1 VRIEKFLFLKMI
13 VPMAEVRR
21 PDEGPGILF
30 HPWKGPFKL
39 RADLRACER
48 IVAYR
53 APNREFPGYAR
64 DPVGAGV
71 EVVVAQLVGNIQTD
85 EDTGGESGGQPD
97 HIDKSESLLF
107 FEEMTEGD
115 FEEIVSHIQ
124 IGRTECNNCCMS
136 LSFFAQTGYMLKN
149 YFTVAWRNLLRSK
162 WYSLINTL
170 GLSIGMAVALLIGL
184 WIWDELS
191 FDHYHTQH
199 SRIAQILTTQTFN
212 GETGTGPATSQPVGP
227 YLRTHYPAD
236 FQEVARGSWNGG
248 HVLAVG
254 DKKITKDGMYVE
266 PSFTRIITL
275 KMVAGSA
282 DALKDPSTILLCESA
297 AKALFDKDDP
307 MNKTV
312 KVDNKIVLKVGGVY
326 ADPPR

>member
-170 GLSIGMAVALLIGL
+170 GLSIGLAVALLIGL

-191 FDHYHTQH
+191 FDHYHENH
-199 SRIAQILTTQTFN
+199 SRVAQVMTTQTFN
-212 GETGTGPATSQPVGP
+212 GRTGTGEATSLPVGKT
-227 YLRTHYPAD
+227 LRTQFAGD
-236 FQEVARGSWNGG
+236 FSEVAKCSWTFD
-248 HVLAVG
+248 HTLAVG
-254 DKKITKDGMYVE
+254 DRMITQMGMYAE
-266 PSFTRIITL
+266 PGFSHIITL
-275 KMVAGSA
+275 RMVKGSR
-282 DALKDPSTILLCESA
+282 DALKDPSAILLTQSA
-297 AKALFDKDDP
+297 ATALFGNEDP

-312 KVDNKIVLKVGGVY
+312 K
-326 ADPPR
+326 